1 MVYTAGAKKFIIKEI
16 KKMAKKSNT
25 SHLGERRT
33 HVLFIGTES
42 GLFNSFDE
50 AVKAADALKDFLTR
64 TCNENDYHC
73 VGIIGVSRLDSDS
86 GKMVANKLGK
96 REFESL
102 LPNGYK
108 KETPPHIHLLLVAN
122 PASMLKA
129 KICEYFQKKYHKNYR
144 QKVTWEKFADADCDG
159 AIRYVLDQ
167 SEKIRTVDL
176 FSEELNPW
184 ATCFIYTTS
193 VIYCLSDNKKR
204 LFPQHDNRLI
214 TKTFCELIREEANF
228 EEPSNFTGFFTD
240 FQRLFYLPTETKK
253 LEEFDLWNEYAE
265 ECIKKAKW
273 SLVSCELGNKP
284 SSPID

>member
-1 MVYTAGAKKFIIKEI
+1 
-16 KKMAKKSNT
+16 MAKKSNT

-73 VGIIGVSRLDSDS
+73 VGIIGVSYHDCRF
-86 GKMVANKLGK
+86 GEMKANKFGK
-96 REFESL
+96 REFE
-102 LPNGYK
+102 PYVPGY
-108 KETPPHIHLLLVAN
+108 TMDVPPHLHILLVAN
-122 PASMLKA
+122 PASRLRN
-129 KICEYFQKKYHKNYR
+129 IIYEYFHKKFKR
-144 QKVTWEKFADADCDG
+144 KVTYEDRADANCVG
-159 AIRYVLDQ
+159 AVSYVLTQ
-167 SEKIRTVDL
+167 SKNVRTIDL

-184 ATCFIYTTS
+184 ATCFIYTAS
-193 VIYCLSDNKKR
+193 VMYCLSDNKKR
-204 LFPQHDNRLI
+204 LFPQYDNRI
-214 TKTFCELIREEANF
+214 IAKTFCELIREEANF

-253 LEEFDLWNEYAE
+253 LEKFDLWNEYAE
-265 ECIKKAKW
+265 ECIKKANW

-284 SSPID
+284 FSPID